1 MSYTVYDFAIIG
13 AGAAGLQLA
22 LAMCEDD
29 FFSKK
34 KILILEK
41 DDKDTNDRTWC
52 FWETGAGKWD
62 SILKHTWKSGL
73 VFTPNQ
79 EIGLE
84 MGEYSYKML
93 RGLDFYNYAKEKLHT
108 ALNFHWQKDEVKEL
122 TEGKVM
128 NIKGLAG
135 SYLAKQ
141 VFDSRIPDNFFKA
154 EDNYSRILQHFK
166 GWFIKTEE
174 DVFNENRFT
183 LMDFRLSTGGDT
195 SFAYVLPFSKRTA
208 LVEITFFTPRLEEQE
223 VYLKRLKEYIE
234 KIIKPGKYT
243 IEEEEYG
250 VIPMSD
256 YPFQRHHTGKIT
268 KIGTAGSWVKPS
280 SGYSFKNAERYSQ
293 QLITNLKNGKD
304 PSTGIPAKKWRFY
317 DTLFLDIL
325 QKRNDLGVQLFSS
338 MYRKNDASQIFRFLD
353 EETNFAEDIKIM
365 SSFNPRPFI
374 RALLKVMRR

>member
-29 FFSKK
+29 FFNEK

-41 DDKDTNDRTWC
+41 EDKNSNDRTWC
-52 FWETGAGKWD
+52 FWETGPGKWD
-62 SILKHTWKSGL
+62 TILKHTWNKGV
-73 VFTPNQ
+73 VFTPKK
-79 EIGLE
+79 EIELE

-93 RGLDFYNYAKEKLHT
+93 RGLDFYSYAKEKLH
-108 ALNFHWQKDEVKEL
+108 AAPNFHWQKDEVKEL
-122 TEGKVM
+122 TEAEVV
-128 NIKGLAG
+128 NIKGLTGTYMAE
-135 SYLAKQ
+135 K
-141 VFDSRIPDNFFKA
+141 VFDSRISDDFFKA
-154 EDNYSRILQHFK
+154 EDNYSRVLQHFK

-174 DVFNENRFT
+174 DVFDGDRFT
-183 LMDFRLSTGGDT
+183 LMDFRLSTGEDT

-223 VYLKRLKEYIE
+223 VYLNRLKAYIE
-234 KIIKPGKYT
+234 GVIKPGKYT
-243 IEEEEYG
+243 VEEEEYG

-256 YPFQRHHTGKIT
+256 YPFQKYHTENIT

-293 QLITNLKNGKD
+293 QLITNIKNGKD

-317 DTLFLDIL
+317 DSLFLDIL
-325 QKRNDLGVQLFSS
+325 QNRNDLGIQLFSS
-338 MYRKNDASQIFRFLD
+338 MYSKNEAGKIFRFLD
-353 EETNFAEDIKIM
+353 EETNFAEDLKIM
-365 SSFNPRPFI
+365 STFDPGPFM
-374 RALLKVMRR
+374 RAILKVLNR